1 MIRTLL
7 VSAILALGGFISSQA
22 SAHAFLTTASPKVGS
37 TVSASPREI
46 VLNFTEDLEPA
57 FSSVEVDGPS
67 GAKIASGKPLIS
79 GARMIVPLMGPLA
92 SGVYK
97 VVWHATAVDTHKT
110 QGNFNFTIKP

>member
-1 MIRTLL
+1 MNRILL
-7 VSAILALGGFISSQA
+7 VSAAVALGGFISTQA

-46 VLNFTEDLEPA
+46 VLNFTEGLEPA

-67 GAKIASGKPLIS
+67 GAKIAAGKPMIS
-79 GARMIVPLMGPLA
+79 GARMVVTVTRPLA

-110 QGNFNFTIKP
+110 QGSFNFTIKP